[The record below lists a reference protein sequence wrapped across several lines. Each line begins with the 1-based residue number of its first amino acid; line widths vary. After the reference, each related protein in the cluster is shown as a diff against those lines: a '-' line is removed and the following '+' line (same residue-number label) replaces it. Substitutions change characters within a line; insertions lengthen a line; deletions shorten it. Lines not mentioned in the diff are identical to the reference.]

1 MSVAIGK
8 LRYAAP
14 AWYGFTSA
22 EDRER
27 LEVFLRESKRA
38 GYCAPATPAF
48 SSMCADA
55 DKTLFASIR
64 TDSHHV
70 LHKLLPP
77 VAPRTYNLRPRAYN
91 YVIPQRTSSLADKNY
106 MT

>member
-27 LEVFLRESKRA
+27 LEVFLRMSNRT

-48 SSMCADA
+48 SSMCTDA

-77 VAPRTYNLRPRAYN
+77 MAPRTYYNLHPQLRAPAAY
-91 YVIPQRTSSLADKNY
+91 IFPS
-106 MT
+106 